1 MVPCR
6 TTLSIMGKNRKS
18 TKTEI
23 LKPWAVLLALF
34 LWQAVAMV
42 IDQRILIVSPLAV
55 LKKLFEIVPT
65 ANFWGAV
72 AFSFLRIVGGFLAG
86 MACAVALAIPASCFA
101 FVRDLLSP
109 FMLTIKSI
117 PVASFVI
124 LALIWFSSQNLA
136 ILISFLMVL
145 PIVYTS
151 VLEGIR
157 HTDQNLLEMAKIF
170 HVTACK
176 KIRYIY
182 FFEVYPFFVS
192 GVKVALGLSWKS
204 GIAAEVIGIP
214 DHSIGENLFNAK
226 IFLDTS
232 SLFAWTIVIVLLS
245 VGFEKLFL
253 FLLRLFYAQMQKG

>member
-1 MVPCR
+1 M
-6 TTLSIMGKNRKS
+6 TLSTMDKNKNL
-18 TKTEI
+18 TQTEQI
-23 LKPWAVLLALF
+23 KPWAVLLALF
-34 LWQAVAMV
+34 LWQVVAMV
-42 IDQRILIVSPLAV
+42 INQQILIVSPLAV
-55 LKKLFEIVPT
+55 VAKLFEIVPT
-65 ANFWGAV
+65 TDFWGAV
-72 AFSFLRIVGGFLAG
+72 AFSFLRIVGGFLGG
-86 MACAVALAIPASCFA
+86 MVCAIALAIPASYFT
-101 FVRDLLSP
+101 FVRNLLAP

-151 VLEGIR
+151 VLEGIQ
-157 HTDQNLLEMAKIF
+157 HTDKNLLEMAQTF
-170 HVTACK
+170 HITFLK
-176 KIRYIY
+176 KMRYIY

-226 IFLDTS
+226 IFLDTA
-232 SLFAWTIVIVLLS
+232 SLFAWTVVIVLLS

-253 FLLRLFYAQMQKG
+253 FLLRLFHAGMQKG